1 MSDKDSVSLEFKG
14 SGSEFFQIWI
24 VNLILS
30 ILTLGIY
37 SAWAKVRTKRYLY
50 GNTSIEGASFEYH
63 ADPITILKG
72 RLIAFAALIVYSVI
86 TQIYPISNIVFLSVF
101 ALIVPWI
108 IWRST
113 IFNAK
118 MTSIRNVRFGF
129 KGPLKGAY
137 LYYLVVPVL
146 LPLLLTAL
154 ISFAVL
160 LPFQM
165 QIYAALLIVATIG
178 YISIILLFPYAHK
191 LQMVYFINN
200 FCYGQ
205 GRFVTKILA
214 SKFYLIDVVAFFIT
228 AALTLLALVPIIVIT
243 IVAGGLAVTEQEGV
257 LVNQYVDILIGTS
270 LFLGLLVYV
279 LLLSSVLLGKAY
291 LTAQLRNY
299 VYANTKLD
307 DSIGLSS
314 NLNTWHLFWI
324 YLSNFFLL
332 VFTLGF
338 AYSWTVIRTTRYM
351 VETVSV
357 NNTEALS
364 QFVSEQQQQQS
375 ALGEE
380 MVEAFNIDAG
390 IDF

>member
-86 TQIYPISNIVFLSVF
+86 TQIYPKSNIVFLPVF

-160 LPFQM
+160 LPFQT
-165 QIYAALLIVATIG
+165 QIYAALLIAATIG

-279 LLLSSVLLGKAY
+279 LLISSVLLGKAY

-299 VYANTKLD
+299 IYANTKLD

>member
-160 LPFQM
+160 LPFQT
-165 QIYAALLIVATIG
+165 QIYAALLIAATIG